1 MGMWESMRMR
11 SGRWVVGGEDSAVT
25 GCSARRCTVGWR
37 FRIVDVFTDRPLAGN
52 QLAVVLDAEGLD
64 QETMQAIARE
74 FNFSETTFVMPTQQ
88 PGCDWRV
95 RIFTPFVE
103 LPMAGHPTVGTAVVL
118 RQEGMVG
125 DQLTFELGVGPTP
138 VAFDGEGLAW
148 MTQPEARF
156 VTTVDD
162 RALVASALSL
172 RPDDLRGDLPAQVV
186 SCGNE
191 LLFVPLSSLEALV
204 RSRPDMELW
213 ERAIGSAQRI
223 GIYPFVETSRG
234 RVRARMFAPTMGVP
248 EDPATGSGAGPLG
261 AYFARHLGVTSLLI
275 EQGVEMGRPSLLHVD
290 ASDSRPRVGGRAVR
304 VAAGELQLPG

>member
-1 MGMWESMRMR
+1 M
-11 SGRWVVGGEDSAVT
+11 
-25 GCSARRCTVGWR
+25 GWR

-64 QETMQAIARE
+64 QESMQAIARE
-74 FNFSETTFVMPTQQ
+74 FNFSETTFVTPSQQ
-88 PGCDWRV
+88 PECEWRV

-103 LPMAGHPTVGTAVVL
+103 LQMAGHPTVGTAVVL
-118 RQEGMVG
+118 RQQGMAG
-125 DQLTFELGVGPTP
+125 DELTLELGVGPTP
-138 VAFDGEGLAW
+138 VAFGRDGLAW

-156 VTTVDD
+156 LATVDD
-162 RALVASALSL
+162 RTLLASALSL
-172 RPDDLRGDLPAQVV
+172 SPDDLRGDLPAQVV

-191 LLFVPLSSLEALV
+191 FLFVPLSSLEALG
-204 RSRPDMELW
+204 RARPNMELW
-213 ERAIGSAQRI
+213 ERAMAGIQRG

-261 AYFARHLGVTSLLI
+261 AYFARHLGATSLLI

-290 ASDSRPRVGGRAVR
+290 ASNSRPRVGGSAVC
-304 VAAGELQLPG
+304 VAAGELQLAG